1 MQVKK
6 HLLHQDQLKITN
18 LAHKFEIAVQ
28 HLFTLDNSSIEAIHS
43 FTTPSYQDMESK
55 YNEEGIHN
63 CEQVFA
69 YDMLQKDSANTEN
82 ELSDY
87 NLEMFK
93 KKLAQHTMTEEEYQ
107 INKMML
113 SASQQKDLQ
122 YIETHDNET
131 KLHLFIT
138 GGAGKES
145 LSYCT

>member
-1 MQVKK
+1 M
-6 HLLHQDQLKITN
+6 
-18 LAHKFEIAVQ
+18 
-28 HLFTLDNSSIEAIHS
+28 HS
-43 FTTPSYQDMESK
+43 FTTPSYQDMENK

-82 ELSDY
+82 EHSDY

-93 KKLAQHTMTEEEYQ
+93 KRLAQHTMTEEEYQ

-113 SASQQKDLQ
+113 TASQQKVLQ

-138 GGAGKES
+138 GGAGTGKSFLLHMIREH
-145 LSYCT
+145 LLRIVLMHIQTYL

>member
-1 MQVKK
+1 
-6 HLLHQDQLKITN
+6 
-18 LAHKFEIAVQ
+18 
-28 HLFTLDNSSIEAIHS
+28 
-43 FTTPSYQDMESK
+43 MESK
-55 YNEEGIHN
+55 YNDEGIHN

-82 ELSDY
+82 EHSDY

-93 KKLAQHTMTEEEYQ
+93 KKLVQHTMTEEEYQ

-113 SASQQKDLQ
+113 SASQQKVLQ

-138 GGAGKES
+138 GGAGTGKSFLLHMIREH
-145 LSYCT
+145 LLRIVFNLLCLFEAYRMQIPVHNYVYPLHYIYFPCLDTMV